1 MKIQIG
7 VEPGTSYT
15 FSPQAGSAAFLLI
28 SGVDIKKNNVLA
40 VINITKGVVAMMCN
54 KSVPEYD
61 IEEATNIIWLLSDVV
76 STFEAS
82 DQFMILMEVESS
94 FKDQALLESVHLLR
108 KMVNLLESSGS
119 VDAANRQRVA
129 LDASTVTMTVA
140 LATTGGA
147 NVTGVGY
154 PTNYSCTV
162 GAVSPYSITAAQPA
176 QLVATIID
184 QRIDLE
190 CKMRMAADCMR
201 TKLSWT

>member
-15 FSPQAGSAAFLLI
+15 FSPQSGSDAFLLV
-28 SGVDIKKNNVLA
+28 SGVDIKKNNVLT

-108 KMVNLLESSGS
+108 KMVNLLESSGN
-119 VDAANRQRVA
+119 VDSSNRQRVA
-129 LDASTVTMTVA
+129 IDNSVQIAVSAAS
-140 LATTGGA
+140 GIG
-147 NVTGVGY
+147 NVGMGY
-154 PTNYSCTV
+154 PTSYSCTV